1 MWTGPQ
7 VTGMPPSPAH
17 VDGTAGHRCATSPC
31 GWDPRSQVCHQPMWM
46 GPQATGVPPSPAH
59 VDGTPGHRCASS
71 WAMTGADS
79 VLQAG
84 EEPLLIPCY
93 FDVS

>member
-1 MWTGPQ
+1 MCGP
-7 VTGMPPSPAH
+7 VLSERMVSP
-17 VDGTAGHRCATSPC
+17 VPGLETCPC
-31 GWDPRSQVCHQPMWM
+31 GRDPRSQACHPALPMWM
-46 GPQATGVPPSPAH
+46 GPQVTGVPPAH